1 MGSYLAVDGWKCVPT
16 EPYGAASLRD
26 LYGQPSK
33 RALEKQLDHLDRHC
47 RHFISLSPFI
57 VIATADAHGRADASP
72 KGDAPGFVRVENE
85 RTLLIPDRIGNK
97 RIDSLTNLTSNPRL
111 GLIFMIPG
119 VAETLRVNGKAEIT
133 RDPTLLNSLAAMGKA
148 PKTAIRVT
156 VEEAYLH
163 CGKSIIRAKLWDPE
177 QRVER
182 STLPSLGRMIADQI
196 EGIDADESDA
206 HIERNYREELY

>member
-1 MGSYLAVDGWKCVPT
+1 MEVRAHRALWSGLAQR
-16 EPYGAASLRD
+16 SLRSAEQASSRETTRSPRPA
-26 LYGQPSK
+26 LPAFHLSFTFYRHSYG
-33 RALEKQLDHLDRHC
+33 
-47 RHFISLSPFI
+47 
-57 VIATADAHGRADASP
+57 DAHGRADASP

-85 RTLLIPDRIGNK
+85 RTLLIPDRIGNN
-97 RIDSLTNLTSNPRL
+97 RIDSLTNLISNPRL

-148 PKTAIRVT
+148 PKTVIRVT

-206 HIERNYREELY
+206 YIERNYREELY